1 MYLKV
6 KVFKKRRNQLKLM
19 KAFYSDSQ
27 RSKLGVEETIAP
39 IQRPV
44 GFKEKPRHSRLKLVT
59 VVTDN
64 FLEQP
69 IDDFNLT
76 NPEEIILYP

>member
-6 KVFKKRRNQLKLM
+6 KVSKKRRNQLKLM

-27 RSKLGVEETIAP
+27 RSKLGVEEKIAP

-44 GFKEKPRHSRLKLVT
+44 GFKERTFTQRLELVT
-59 VVTDN
+59 YVTNN

-76 NPEEIILYP
+76 KSEEVILYP